1 VAKLISGFL
10 LFKVMVIKTKIVLA
24 LSILF
29 LITACSVPTTPSA
42 PTPEPALTTI
52 VEWVP
57 TPTSGGAPLTEAEV
71 PRVDLERTRVA
82 IASGEA
88 IVIDVRSQE
97 AYALSHIPGAL
108 NIQLSEFEMNSA
120 GVNLDK
126 DQWII
131 TYCTWMN
138 EHTSARAAFIL
149 LQNGYTRV
157 SALLGGFIA
166 WIEADYPVEP

>member
-1 VAKLISGFL
+1 
-10 LFKVMVIKTKIVLA
+10 MTKTKAILL
-24 LSILF
+24 LSIL
-29 LITACSVPTTPSA
+29 LLATLACNARTAPSS

-57 TPTSGGAPLTEAEV
+57 TPTPGGAPLTEAEV
-71 PRVDLERTRVA
+71 PRVDLERARAA

-97 AYALSHIPGAL
+97 AYAQSHIPGAL
-108 NIQLSEFEMNSA
+108 NIQLSEFETNPA

-131 TYCTWMN
+131 TYCT
-138 EHTSARAAFIL
+138 
-149 LQNGYTRV
+149 
-157 SALLGGFIA
+157 
-166 WIEADYPVEP
+166 

>member
-1 VAKLISGFL
+1 MANCVTS
-10 LFKVMVIKTKIVLA
+10 VIKGKMTKTKAILA
-24 LSILF
+24 LSIL
-29 LITACSVPTTPSA
+29 LLATLACNARIAPSS

-57 TPTSGGAPLTEAEV
+57 TPTPGGTPLTEAEV
-71 PRVDLERTRVA
+71 PRVDLERARVA

-97 AYALSHIPGAL
+97 AYAASHIPGAI
-108 NIQLSEFEMNSA
+108 NIWIDEFETNPA

-131 TYCTWMN
+131 TYCT
-138 EHTSARAAFIL
+138 
-149 LQNGYTRV
+149 
-157 SALLGGFIA
+157 
-166 WIEADYPVEP
+166 